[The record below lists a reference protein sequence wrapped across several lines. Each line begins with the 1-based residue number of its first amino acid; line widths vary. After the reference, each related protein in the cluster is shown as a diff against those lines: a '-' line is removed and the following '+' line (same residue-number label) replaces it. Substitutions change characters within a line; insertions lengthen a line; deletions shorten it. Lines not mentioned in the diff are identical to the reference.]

1 MTKTKTKT
9 SLHDYFGDF
18 PDYRVNRNKKHLL
31 SDIIILSILAV
42 LCGAESWD
50 SIEAFGKTKQKF
62 LQSFLKLPNG
72 IPSHDT
78 INRVFSSLRPALFE
92 KMFVE
97 WASSL
102 KNEAIKK
109 EVVSIDGKSIR
120 GSKDSFHNRSP
131 IHMVNAWASS
141 NELVLGQLRVD
152 DKSNEIT
159 AIPLL
164 LDLLDIEDS
173 VVTIDAMGTQQD
185 IAAKIIKNGAD
196 YILSAKANQE
206 ELFEQIKGRFE
217 KQAPDSSDRTVEKGH
232 GRIES
237 RRCDVITDLRF
248 IDNRTDWKG
257 IQSIVRIVST
267 REIRDRT
274 SEETRY
280 YISSLKEEA
289 SHLNSYI
296 RQHWG
301 VENKLHWS
309 LDMIFDEDR
318 QRKQSKNAATNFS
331 YIRKIGLNLLK
342 KDTSK
347 GSLVTKRLK
356 AGWDDSFLLKLFN
369 TI

>member
-1 MTKTKTKT
+1 MTKTRT
-9 SLHDYFGDF
+9 SLHDYFEHF

-50 SIEAFGKTKQKF
+50 SIEAFGKTKQRF

-92 KMFVE
+92 KMFAQWV
-97 WASSL
+97 SGL
-102 KNEAIKK
+102 KNESITK
-109 EVVSIDGKSIR
+109 EVISIDGKSIR
-120 GSKDSFHNRSP
+120 GSKDSFHERSP
-131 IHMVNAWASS
+131 IHMVSAWASE
-141 NELVLGQLRVD
+141 NELVLGQLKVD

-164 LDLLDIEDS
+164 LDMLEIEGS
-173 VVTIDAMGTQQD
+173 IVTIDAMGTQQD
-185 IAAKIIKNGAD
+185 IADKIIGGGAD
-196 YILSAKANQE
+196 YILSVKGNQQ
-206 ELFEQIKGRFE
+206 ELYDQIRGRFE
-217 KQAPDSSDRTVEKGH
+217 KQTPEDSDRTVEKGH
-232 GRIES
+232 GRIET

-248 IDNRTDWKG
+248 IDSRTDWKNMR
-257 IQSIVRIVST
+257 SIVRIVST
-267 REIRDRT
+267 REIQGRR
-274 SEETRY
+274 SEESRY
-280 YISSLKEEA
+280 YISSLEEEA
-289 SHLNSYI
+289 SHFNSYI

-309 LDMIFDEDR
+309 LDMVFNEDR
-318 QRKQSKNAATNFS
+318 QRKRSKNAATNFS

-356 AGWDDSFLLKLFN
+356 AGWDNKFLLKLLN